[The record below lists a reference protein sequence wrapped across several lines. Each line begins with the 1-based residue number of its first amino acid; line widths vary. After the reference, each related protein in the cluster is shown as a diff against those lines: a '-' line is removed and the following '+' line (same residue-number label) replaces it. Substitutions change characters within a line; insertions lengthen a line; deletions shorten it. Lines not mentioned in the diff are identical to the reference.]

1 MQGNGGNEVQGK
13 DTERSVR
20 QCKVWVDETKQGIVR
35 NGKETQGWV
44 EKARQSKRGIGKAVG
59 LMGGRQGKARQGQE
73 KRSRKVKVG
82 DG

>member
-35 NGKETQGWV
+35 NGKEIQGWV